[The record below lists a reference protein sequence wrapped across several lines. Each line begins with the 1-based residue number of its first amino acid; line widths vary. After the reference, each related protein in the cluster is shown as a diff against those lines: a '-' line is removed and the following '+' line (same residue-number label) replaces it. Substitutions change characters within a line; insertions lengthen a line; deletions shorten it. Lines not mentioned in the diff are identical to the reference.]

1 MLQSSA
7 TVVASIVQHVA
18 DHKSTYSMI
27 NSNWGAPRIVV
38 LGLGGGGAGRGEWAS
53 TQLSDLLMHNSNC
66 CVLGHYLCC
75 LVKVA
80 YIWGIHGACP
90 PPSLTQKDYMMTEVY
105 F

>member
-27 NSNWGAPRIVV
+27 NSNWGALRIVV
-38 LGLGGGGAGRGEWAS
+38 LGLGGGGGAS

-66 CVLGHYLCC
+66 CVFGTLSLLLGKSSLYRGGG
-75 LVKVA
+75 
-80 YIWGIHGACP
+80 GIP
-90 PPSLTQKDYMMTEVY
+90 PPLPHSKRLYDD
-105 F
+105 